1 MDTKM
6 PSQKTTINNWYEW
19 LTLDQ
24 RASNWAMPDINGGD
38 ESGTVADIVIV
49 ISIIVIIAIVTVIV
63 AVVIVFNDMMI
74 AAYGWDTSQLL
85 II

>member
-6 PSQKTTINNWYEW
+6 PSQKTAINNWYKW

-24 RASNWAMPDINGGD
+24 RVSNWAMD
-38 ESGTVADIVIV
+38 ESGTVADIIIV
-49 ISIIVIIAIVTVIV
+49 ISIIVIVAIVTVIV
-63 AVVIVFNDMMI
+63 AVVIVFDDTMI